1 MAPTARDLLA
11 SLVGALTQRLVVVQ
25 DDNIEDVVVVVEA
38 SERRRRGGGAEVRE
52 QTRTYERKKIRRIEP

>member
-25 DDNIEDVVVVVEA
+25 DDNIEDVVVLVEA
-38 SERRRRGGGAEVRE
+38 S
-52 QTRTYERKKIRRIEP
+52 